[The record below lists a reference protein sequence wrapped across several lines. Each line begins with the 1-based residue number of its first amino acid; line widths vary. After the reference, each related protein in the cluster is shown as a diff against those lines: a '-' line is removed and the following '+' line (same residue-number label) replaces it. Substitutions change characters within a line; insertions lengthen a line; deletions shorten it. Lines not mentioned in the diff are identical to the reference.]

1 MFGKKNKKLDEKI
14 DKLINTLE
22 KSNIQDWT
30 YILGNKWTILGRNF
44 LAGIS
49 RGIGIGI
56 GVTVIT
62 AILILLLR
70 HIVALNIP
78 IIGEYVRDI
87 VEIVEKSR

>member
-22 KSNIQDWT
+22 KSNIQDWA

-62 AILILLLR
+62 AILILILR

-78 IIGEYVRDI
+78 IIGEYISDI
-87 VEIVEKSR
+87 VDIVDKSR

>member
-1 MFGKKNKKLDEKI
+1 MFRSKKIDEKV
-14 DKLINTLE
+14 DKIIEKLE
-22 KSNIQDWT
+22 KSNIEDWS
-30 YILGNKWTILGRNF
+30 YIIGNKWAILGKNL

-62 AILILLLR
+62 AILVLILR

-78 IIGEYVRDI
+78 VIGEYISDI

>member
-44 LAGIS
+44 LADIS